1 MSDPAMGRFF
11 ALQAVRLSGAV
22 MVLLGVMIG
31 TQRAP
36 ALLSGLPQ
44 EAGYVLAALGLVEFF
59 WIPRLLARK
68 WKTPDGQ

>member
-1 MSDPAMGRFF
+1 MSDPAAGRFF

-31 TQRAP
+31 TGRAP
-36 ALLSGLPQ
+36 AALGGIPQ
-44 EAGYVLAALGLVEFF
+44 AVGYVLAVLGMAEFF

-68 WKTPDGQ
+68 WRTPD

>member
-1 MSDPAMGRFF
+1 MSDPAAGRFF

-31 TQRAP
+31 TGRGP
-36 ALLSGLPQ
+36 SLLASLPQ
-44 EAGYVLAALGLVEFF
+44 EAGYVLAVLGMAEFF
-59 WIPRLLARK
+59 WVPRLLARQ

>member
-1 MSDPAMGRFF
+1 MSDPAMGKYF

-31 TQRAP
+31 TGRAP
-36 ALLSGLPQ
+36 SFLVGLPQ
-44 EAGYVLAALGLVEFF
+44 EVGYVLAVLGMAEFF
-59 WIPRLLARK
+59 WIPRLIARK

>member
-31 TQRAP
+31 TGRAP
-36 ALLSGLPQ
+36 AFLADLPV
-44 EAGYVLAALGLVEFF
+44 EAGYGLAALGLFEFF
-59 WIPRLLARK
+59 FVPRLLAQK
-68 WKTPDGQ
+68 WKNPDRQ